1 VIPNHAP
8 FSLPHPRTDAV
19 NPPGATQPP
28 PVHFCYSLKEVSEA
42 TSLKRG
48 LLYALA
54 AKGILKLTK
63 AGRRTV
69 VTPADLNEMLRRLQ
83 EEAGGK

>member
-1 VIPNHAP
+1 MPNHAP
-8 FSLPHPRTDAV
+8 FSLPHPRTDASTT
-19 NPPGATQPP
+19 PGATPPP

-69 VTPADLNEMLRRLQ
+69 VTPADLEEMLRRLQ
-83 EEAGGK
+83 EDGGGK